1 MTCFQDQ
8 SEMKKHLFPK
18 ELK

>member
-1 MTCFQDQ
+1 MACFQDQ